1 MYSVRFLMAAC
12 ICALAASLYADD
24 KQSSQPPKTTAPAG
38 RPELRTELLQRV
50 VKDQKVRLE
59 LIQWMQKQPAGS
71 FDDLA
76 RANDPRLETMRK
88 IDEENTAWLKEQVE
102 KTGWLGKSLV
112 GQDGAHS
119 AWLLL
124 QHADQDPAFQKK
136 CLKLMQAAPAGE
148 VAATDIAYLT
158 DRIMLKESNQQLYG
172 TQVESKN
179 GKWIPRKLK
188 DPEHV
193 DMLRKEM
200 GLPPMAE
207 YLKVVEQMYS
217 GKKPTH
223 GDKK

>member
-1 MYSVRFLMAAC
+1 MYSVRFLLVAC
-12 ICALAASLYADD
+12 FCAMTASLQADD
-24 KQSSQPPKTTAPAG
+24 KQSGQAQTTTVPISH
-38 RPELRTELLQRV
+38 PELRTELLQRV
-50 VKDQKVRLE
+50 AKDQKVRME

-71 FDDLA
+71 LDKLT
-76 RANDPRLETMRK
+76 RANDPRLEAMRK
-88 IDEENTAWLKEQVE
+88 IDAENTAWLKEQVE
-102 KTGWLGKSLV
+102 KSGWLGKSLV

-148 VAATDIAYLT
+148 VAAADIAYLT
-158 DRIMLKESNQQLYG
+158 DRVMLKESNQQLYG

-207 YLKVVEQMYS
+207 YLKLVEQMYS
-217 GKKPTH
+217 GKKPTQ